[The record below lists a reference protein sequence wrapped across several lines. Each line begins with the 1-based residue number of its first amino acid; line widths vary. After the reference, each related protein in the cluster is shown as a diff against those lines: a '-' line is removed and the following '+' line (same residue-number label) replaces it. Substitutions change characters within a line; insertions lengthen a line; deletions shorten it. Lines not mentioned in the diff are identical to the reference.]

1 MGVNLRAVYI
11 HMIFFASV
19 GEKLA
24 SKIPVNNDSYIEYLG
39 PRQQETLFF
48 QPVISSDVNEVICT
62 FDQSKAS
69 GCDDLPVRML
79 VDAKDFVSEPLA
91 FIMNLSF
98 STGIFPDKLKMAR
111 VVPILKKGDK
121 SIPGNY
127 RPISILPIIS
137 KLFEKL
143 VNNRIVNFL
152 ERNEIL
158 YNHQYGFRHGYN
170 TKLSLINLIN
180 QITKYT
186 DEGRITVGVFIDFA
200 KAFDTI
206 NHTIL
211 LKKLEHYGIRG
222 IALEWF
228 RNYLK
233 NRQQFVQYDI
243 CKSSNKSIS
252 CGVPQG
258 SVLGPTLFLMYIND
272 LPNSSTYFNF
282 RLFADDSNLFHTFQ
296 PDKCN
301 IDLTVVSRKI
311 RDVVAWCNSNKLTI
325 NVNKT
330 KYVLFKSRRRK
341 YEISGQLLI
350 NESVLESVESTSFL
364 GICIDENLTWKK
376 HINSVCNVLSKKI
389 GLLYRIRHFV
399 SRKILVMLYNA
410 FILPH
415 ITYGLEVWGA
425 ACKTFMN
432 PILILQKRMA
442 RVITFKDRKH
452 HSNPL
457 FLELKLLDVFKEYRY
472 LTGIFMY
479 DLFNNNI
486 PHKIT
491 DYFSFIDHIYKTR
504 NKEKGNLKIEA
515 IRTNVG
521 KQSISY
527 AGAVIWNSIPTMLRN
542 ITSRKKFNRD
552 LKKNLLDEYKA

>member
-1 MGVNLRAVYI
+1 M
-11 HMIFFASV
+11 
-19 GEKLA
+19 
-24 SKIPVNNDSYIEYLG
+24 
-39 PRQQETLFF
+39 
-48 QPVISSDVNEVICT
+48 
-62 FDQSKAS
+62 
-69 GCDDLPVRML
+69 
-79 VDAKDFVSEPLA
+79 
-91 FIMNLSF
+91 
-98 STGIFPDKLKMAR
+98 
-111 VVPILKKGDK
+111 
-121 SIPGNY
+121 
-127 RPISILPIIS
+127 
-137 KLFEKL
+137 
-143 VNNRIVNFL
+143 

-330 KYVLFKSRRRK
+330 KYV
-341 YEISGQLLI
+341 
-350 NESVLESVESTSFL
+350 
-364 GICIDENLTWKK
+364 
-376 HINSVCNVLSKKI
+376 
-389 GLLYRIRHFV
+389 
-399 SRKILVMLYNA
+399 
-410 FILPH
+410 P
-415 ITYGLEVWGA
+415 
-425 ACKTFMN
+425 
-432 PILILQKRMA
+432 
-442 RVITFKDRKH
+442 
-452 HSNPL
+452 
-457 FLELKLLDVFKEYRY
+457 
-472 LTGIFMY
+472 
-479 DLFNNNI
+479 
-486 PHKIT
+486 
-491 DYFSFIDHIYKTR
+491 
-504 NKEKGNLKIEA
+504 
-515 IRTNVG
+515 
-521 KQSISY
+521 
-527 AGAVIWNSIPTMLRN
+527 
-542 ITSRKKFNRD
+542 
-552 LKKNLLDEYKA
+552 

>member
-1 MGVNLRAVYI
+1 M
-11 HMIFFASV
+11 
-19 GEKLA
+19 
-24 SKIPVNNDSYIEYLG
+24 
-39 PRQQETLFF
+39 
-48 QPVISSDVNEVICT
+48 
-62 FDQSKAS
+62 
-69 GCDDLPVRML
+69 
-79 VDAKDFVSEPLA
+79 
-91 FIMNLSF
+91 
-98 STGIFPDKLKMAR
+98 
-111 VVPILKKGDK
+111 
-121 SIPGNY
+121 
-127 RPISILPIIS
+127 
-137 KLFEKL
+137 FEKL

-330 KYVLFKSRRRK
+330 KYVLFKSRHRK

-479 DLFNNNI
+479 DLFNNNL

-491 DYFSFIDHIYKTR
+491 DYFSFIDHI
-504 NKEKGNLKIEA
+504 
-515 IRTNVG
+515 
-521 KQSISY
+521 KQETKKR
-527 AGAVIWNSIPTMLRN
+527 VI
-542 ITSRKKFNRD
+542 
-552 LKKNLLDEYKA
+552 